1 MLGLRASPSSP
12 GCYGAYK
19 PQRQLLGPRGAHD
32 PHHPGR
38 SQHAGTAEDAAHHR
52 SGTPGEATSEPVS
65 SSPRTGVLTPSQR
78 ARSRCREIALTMSQT
93 TLAGLVGA
101 TRENVNRALS
111 ALTEAGDMRV
121 VRGRFLIS
129 DPVGLSAKADRGWPP
144 LHRRNLPPEEHGLS
158 PAASDGPGRS

>member
-1 MLGLRASPSSP
+1 
-12 GCYGAYK
+12 
-19 PQRQLLGPRGAHD
+19 
-32 PHHPGR
+32 
-38 SQHAGTAEDAAHHR
+38 
-52 SGTPGEATSEPVS
+52 
-65 SSPRTGVLTPSQR
+65 
-78 ARSRCREIALTMSQT
+78 MSQT
-93 TLAGLVGA
+93 ILAGLVGA

-111 ALTEAGDMRV
+111 ALTEEGDMRV